1 MTPRKYI
8 GWGLLALLVLGI
20 GNFAIGNI
28 QTRGSL
34 GKVAQG
40 GTQADA
46 GVRELMARNVLFDAL
61 QGGAPP
67 KTRLA
72 AIGSLTEMAKTGK
85 DPAAFKQMLQML
97 KDPDTESMQEKTH
110 PVRDAAKA
118 AVASVGTLYPDLLLD
133 AAKDADGG
141 IRDQSRE
148 ALKVIGAKMQTEM
161 AARLGDS
168 ALRAPLGDILAGIGA
183 GTVGLVTPYLAP
195 AELDKLK
202 EKPDDLA
209 AAKLQLIEIMGK
221 YKVREAAEAVLPF
234 EKDPDPNVQRAVLTS
249 LANIADPVGEPV
261 LRAAL
266 INPETDASARAA
278 AAVTLGAFG
287 TTDANNAMVTALSDF
302 DLAVADAAASG
313 LARAAATN
321 DATAR
326 IAISR
331 GLASPDASIR
341 ARAVFATSGMTKTD
355 LAATA
360 ISDPDAGVRAAAA
373 TAIGDILAK
382 PSTTPRSDADIS
394 PLVAA
399 LRDKNGAVAEAAQRA
414 LVNLGAPAVPA
425 VAALLGDAEDTT
437 AYYAVRTLTAIG
449 LPSYETVAQTAQ
461 SGKPGARWAVVALG
475 ELGDMRAKP
484 VLESLKSS
492 SDPATAEAATDALA
506 KISG

>member
-8 GWGLLALLVLGI
+8 GWGLVALLVLGI

-34 GKVAQG
+34 GKVSQG

-67 KTRLA
+67 KTRLS
-72 AIGSLTEMAKTGK
+72 AISSLTAMSKTGK
-85 DPAAFKQMLQML
+85 DPAAFKQLLQML
-97 KDPDTESMQEKTH
+97 KDPDTETIQEKTH

-168 ALRAPLGDILAGIGA
+168 ALRAPLGDILAGIGPA
-183 GTVGLVTPYLAP
+183 TVGLVTPYLSA

-202 EKPDDLA
+202 DKPDDLA
-209 AAKLQLIEIMGK
+209 TAKLQLIEIMGK

-234 EKDPDPNVQRAVLTS
+234 EKDPNPNVQRAVLTS

-266 INPETDASARAA
+266 NNPETDASARAA

-313 LARAAATN
+313 LARAGATN
-321 DATAR
+321 EATAR
-326 IAISR
+326 IAITR
-331 GLASPDASIR
+331 ALASPDPAVR
-341 ARAVFATSGMTKTD
+341 ARAAFATSGLTKTD
-355 LAATA
+355 LAAKA
-360 ISDPDAGVRAAAA
+360 ITDTDPGVRSAAA
-373 TAIGDILAK
+373 TAIGEVLVKAN
-382 PSTTPRSDADIS
+382 TTPRTTAEIA
-394 PLVAA
+394 PLVTA
-399 LRDKNGAVAEAAQRA
+399 LRDKDGAVAESAQRA
-414 LVNLGAPAVPA
+414 LINLGATAVPA
-425 VAALLGDAEDTT
+425 VAALLADKEDTT

-449 LPSYETVAQTAQ
+449 QPSYETVAETAQ

-475 ELGDMRAKP
+475 ELGDIRAKP